1 MSVPLLKLEGDDA
14 APDYVGPVREAGR
27 EPLRVLYLEDNLP
40 DVELVR
46 YELERAGLY
55 IRLRHVQTRAEYI
68 SSLNEFG
75 PSIVLSDHG
84 LPSFD
89 SLTAL
94 QLLNDHSPNVPFI
107 LLTGKIGEERAIEF
121 IKSGVTDYVLKDRL
135 FRLPTAV
142 RRALDESAT
151 RIEQRRS
158 EEALRESEERYSLA
172 MRGANDG
179 LWDWDLRKGVLYVS
193 PRWKEMLG
201 NGDDEIGSSPDEWLS
216 RVHPVERERWNIRF
230 EAHLAGQTAHFEF
243 EHRLRHRDGSYVWV
257 LARGLAVRE
266 GAAPPHRIAGSLTD
280 ISERKRHETE
290 LLKNAL
296 FDTLTNLPSRALFE
310 TRVERAIKVAG
321 TRTTSTFAVLFLDI
335 DRFKVVNDSLGHN
348 AGDQLLASFARRLEA
363 ALRPGDTIARIGGDE
378 FAILLEDLR
387 SVGEAQRV
395 ADRIVQSLGQ
405 PFLLDGHEV
414 VVTASMGLVP
424 GSSVHLTPR
433 AYLRSADQAMY
444 RAKSRGRARC
454 EVFDVTT
461 LADVPEMLSIEE
473 DLRRA
478 LDRSELV
485 VHYQPV
491 VSLQTREV
499 IGCEALVRWNHPTRG
514 LLAPAEFIHIA
525 EETDLI
531 VPIGEWVLQTACAQH
546 RRWREA
552 GMADID
558 LAVNLSARQVS
569 HVDLGSA
576 VTRALGENGIR
587 PDRLR
592 LELTE
597 SVVMAYSE
605 QAIRAVERLRAI
617 GIGLSIDDFGTGYS
631 SLAYLKRFAC
641 TSLKIDRS
649 FVRDITTDPDDAA
662 ITRAI
667 ISLAHSLRMRVV
679 AEGIESEEQL
689 QFLVRAGCDEGQ
701 GYLFSRPVPADEF
714 LAVVLH

>member
-1 MSVPLLKLEGDDA
+1 MSRPLLSWNGDRRLPERA
-14 APDYVGPVREAGR
+14 QPVRSAADA
-27 EPLRVLYLEDNLP
+27 LRVLYLEDHLP

-46 YELERAGLY
+46 FELEHAGMA

-68 SSLNEFG
+68 TSLHEFM
-75 PSIVLSDHG
+75 PAIVLSDHG
-84 LPSFD
+84 LPAFD
-89 SLTAL
+89 SLSAL
-94 QLLNDHSPNVPFI
+94 KLLKEQWPHVPFI
-107 LLTGKIGEERAIEF
+107 LLTGTLGEERAIEF
-121 IKSGVTDYVLKDRL
+121 IKSGVTDYVLKERL

-142 RRALDESAT
+142 RRALDEAAAHA
-151 RIEQRRS
+151 EHQRS

-172 MRGANDG
+172 VRGASDG
-179 LWDWDLRKGVLYVS
+179 LWDWDLRRKVLYLS

-201 NGDDEIGSSPDEWLS
+201 YSDHEITSSPDEWLS
-216 RVHPVERERWNIRF
+216 RIHPIERDRWSIRF
-230 EAHLAGQTAHFEF
+230 EAHLAGQTPHLEF

-257 LARGLAVRE
+257 LARGLAVRDGQAE
-266 GAAPPHRIAGSLTD
+266 PHRIAGSLTD

-335 DRFKVVNDSLGHN
+335 DRFKVVNDSLGHA
-348 AGDQLLASFARRLEA
+348 AGDQLLASFARRLES

-378 FAILLEDLR
+378 FAVLLEDLR

-395 ADRIVQSLGQ
+395 ADRIVQSLMQ
-405 PFLLDGHEV
+405 PFLLEGHEV

-424 GSSVHLTPR
+424 GSSAHFTPR

-454 EVFDVTT
+454 EIFDAAG

-478 LDRSELV
+478 LERSELV
-485 VHYQPV
+485 LHYQPV

-499 IGCEALVRWNHPTRG
+499 VGCEALVRWNHPSRG
-514 LLAPAEFIHIA
+514 LLPPSDFIHIA

-531 VPIGEWVLQTACAQH
+531 VPIGEWVLHTACAQH
-546 RRWREA
+546 RQWREA
-552 GMADID
+552 GLPAID

-569 HVDLGSA
+569 HVDLGPA
-576 VTRALGENGIR
+576 VSRALDESGLAPG
-587 PDRLR
+587 RLR

-597 SVVMAYSE
+597 SVVMGYSE
-605 QAIRAVERLRAI
+605 QTFRALERLRAI
-617 GIGLSIDDFGTGYS
+617 GIRLSIDDFGTGYS
-631 SLAYLKRFAC
+631 SLAYLRRFAC

-649 FVRDITTDPDDAA
+649 FVRDVTTDADGAA
-662 ITRAI
+662 IARAI

-679 AEGIESEEQL
+679 AEGIETEEQL
-689 QFLVRAGCDEGQ
+689 RFLVHEGCDEGQ
-701 GYLFSRPVPADEF
+701 GYLFSRPVPAEQF
-714 LAVVLH
+714 LQVARH

>member
-1 MSVPLLKLEGDDA
+1 MAAPLLSWNGDRILPERAHPARD
-14 APDYVGPVREAGR
+14 PREA
-27 EPLRVLYLEDNLP
+27 LRVLYLEDNLP

-46 YELERAGLY
+46 FELERAGIF

-68 SSLNEFG
+68 ASLADFQ

-84 LPSFD
+84 LPAFD
-89 SLTAL
+89 SISALT
-94 QLLNDHSPNVPFI
+94 LLKEHNPNVPFI
-107 LLTGKIGEERAIEF
+107 LLTGTLGEERAIEF

-142 RRALDESAT
+142 RRALDEAAAHAE
-151 RIEQRRS
+151 RLRS
-158 EEALRESEERYSLA
+158 QEALRESEERYSLA
-172 MRGANDG
+172 VRGASDG
-179 LWDWDLRKGVLYVS
+179 LWDWDLRRGVLYLS
-193 PRWKEMLG
+193 PRWKDILG
-201 NGDDEIGSSPDEWLS
+201 YGDGEIGSSPEEWLS
-216 RVHPVERERWNIRF
+216 RIHPIEKDRWNIRL
-230 EAHLAGQTAHFEF
+230 EAHMAGQTPHLEF

-266 GAAPPHRIAGSLTD
+266 GDAEPHRIAGSLTD

-290 LLKNAL
+290 MLKNAL

-348 AGDQLLASFARRLEA
+348 AGDRLLAGFARRLES
-363 ALRPGDTIARIGGDE
+363 ALRPGDTISRISGDE

-395 ADRIVQSLGQ
+395 ADRIVQSLTQ

-424 GSSVHLTPR
+424 GSSAHFTPR

-444 RAKSRGRARC
+444 RAKARGRARC
-454 EVFDVTT
+454 EVFDAAA

-478 LDRSELV
+478 LDRNELV

-491 VSLQTREV
+491 VSLETRALV
-499 IGCEALVRWNHPTRG
+499 GCEALVRWQHPTRG
-514 LLAPAEFIHIA
+514 LLPPSEFIHIA

-531 VPIGEWVLQTACAQH
+531 VPIGEWVLRTACVQH
-546 RRWREA
+546 RQWRDA
-552 GMADID
+552 GLPPID

-569 HVDLGSA
+569 HVDLGPA
-576 VTRALGENGIR
+576 VSRALEETGLSPE
-587 PDRLR
+587 RLR

-597 SVVMAYSE
+597 SVVMGYSE
-605 QAIRAVERLRAI
+605 QTVRALERLRSI
-617 GIGLSIDDFGTGYS
+617 GIRLSIDDFGTGYS

-649 FVRDITTDPDDAA
+649 FVRYVTTDPDDAA
-662 ITRAI
+662 IARAI

-689 QFLVRAGCDEGQ
+689 QFLVREGCDEGQ
-701 GYLFSRPVPADEF
+701 GFLFSRPVPAEDF
-714 LAVVLH
+714 LRAVGH